1 MIGGWVGEAFFVVF
15 FPLSTLSD
23 CVFVSLAVAP
33 FVAGIK
39 ACREPQDLIGNL
51 GEKKEKKKHWLLR
64 CCIDVFEHRTLIF
77 MPSKHTLKWFF
88 NKCYTLMHSLSV
100 QAIIMAFLFRSLSL
114 SVCVCRP
121 FRFPSPPF
129 SFCST
134 SSSSVSLSSLFLFH
148 PVLSLSTSCSSPTV
162 ISHHVTSPL
171 SSIELYLTCSCKSF
185 FYIASGE
192 TYTMDIKFNE
202 QRRQITVVLPS
213 IILFDWVLNCKI
225 DVSLPPVHL

>member
-1 MIGGWVGEAFFVVF
+1 MIGGWVGEAFFFVF

-100 QAIIMAFLFRSLSL
+100 QAIIMAFLFPSLSL
-114 SVCVCRP
+114 SP
-121 FRFPSPPF
+121 FVFVVLSVFLLLLFLSVPLPLPLFPSPP
-129 SFCST
+129 
-134 SSSSVSLSSLFLFH
+134 SSYFILCCLCLPLAAHPPLLAIMWLHLS
-148 PVLSLSTSCSSPTV
+148 
-162 ISHHVTSPL
+162 
-171 SSIELYLTCSCKSF
+171 
-185 FYIASGE
+185 
-192 TYTMDIKFNE
+192 
-202 QRRQITVVLPS
+202 Q
-213 IILFDWVLNCKI
+213 VLNCI
-225 DVSLPPVHL
+225 